1 MINFRLKRITE
12 QLHVISALLL
22 VRSGLPLRQRWL
34 PLYHYLIQEG
44 PHAVTDIAT
53 SIGLSHP
60 AVLQFAQ
67 EMIEVGLLAS
77 YRDPRDRR
85 KRVLALTAA
94 GKQLKPQFLD
104 HLREADDL
112 MASVFAGAG
121 IEIDVVLTNVEQS
134 LARRAI

>member
-1 MINFRLKRITE
+1 MINFRLKSITE
-12 QLHVISALLL
+12 QLHVISGHLL

-77 YRDPRDRR
+77 YRDPQDRR

-94 GKQLKPQFLD
+94 GKQLKPQFVD
-104 HLREADDL
+104 YLREADDL
-112 MASVFAGAG
+112 MASVFAVAG
-121 IEIDVVLTNVEQS
+121 IEIDAVLTKVEQS